1 MKGPAPSCSM
11 GTEPVILVGG
21 LLAWAL
27 IVGGLALA
35 VWSWSR

>member
-11 GTEPVILVGG
+11 GSEPVILVGG

-27 IVGGLALA
+27 VVGGIAFTWWA
-35 VWSWSR
+35 VTR

>member
-1 MKGPAPSCSM
+1 MKGPAPTCSLAR
-11 GTEPVILVGG
+11 EPVILVGG

-35 VWSWSR
+35 VWSVTR